1 MGFRDI
7 FKKVAGERPHDET
20 PPAANPPAE
29 RRPYTPSPAIE
40 TRRNEPRTE
49 ARPNERHPTPVT
61 QKSDPMKL
69 AQMRLAAKRRARLV
83 VRGITKHGWNG
94 YSGLFSPG
102 QTVSLERDPA
112 NPYDPNAVKVLLSD
126 GSMLGFVAREMAAPV
141 SRELAEGW
149 SFNLRI
155 SESPFVE
162 DKWGQCEL
170 EVMGKEPPVEGGSP
184 GQTSTRGAQH
194 GLS

>member
-1 MGFRDI
+1 
-7 FKKVAGERPHDET
+7 
-20 PPAANPPAE
+20 
-29 RRPYTPSPAIE
+29 
-40 TRRNEPRTE
+40 
-49 ARPNERHPTPVT
+49 
-61 QKSDPMKL
+61 MKL

-126 GSMLGFVAREMAAPV
+126 GNVLGFVAREMAATV

-149 SFNLRI
+149 RFKLRI

-170 EVMGKEPPVEGGSP
+170 EVMGKEPPVMGGSP

-194 GLS
+194 GLP